1 MAAVDQEKGRA
12 GQEDQGGRAGLE
24 GGRVGLEGG
33 RVGLEGGRVGLE
45 GGRVVSGPQQPVG
58 REDHCVKV
66 CKH

>member
-1 MAAVDQEKGRA
+1 MAVVDQEKGRA
-12 GQEDQGGRAGLE
+12 GQEDQGGRA
-24 GGRVGLEGG
+24 GLEGG

>member
-33 RVGLEGGRVGLE
+33 RVGLEGGRV
-45 GGRVVSGPQQPVG
+45 VSGPQQPVG